1 MYSERIKNLRKNQ
14 FSSLIVIFFDL
25 NKLFFYLQKAVV
37 SLQFVEGQK
46 AKEQK
51 LIAKIR
57 N

>member
-37 SLQFVEGQK
+37 LLQFVEGQK

-51 LIAKIR
+51 LIA
-57 N
+57 